1 MQRVERKSLLTAGIL
16 DSLKS
21 GSQSGNTA
29 SKRSANGSILSK
41 IELQSQ
47 QCGKCDNG
55 LVDPPE
61 IDFTTIPTGMTTREV
76 RTAQFADGEL
86 QFCECSA
93 GDRWR
98 KFFQL
103 PMPDSQ
109 ADILRRNAT
118 EATQRRRQSLW
129 DNAGVPAKYKDLTLK
144 SFVALA
150 GKDPEKQQAIYAVR
164 KFYEEGGLLE
174 EGLIKV
180 GIFLHGDPGV
190 GKTGILSPLFVDM
203 LKQGYSGLWV
213 QYNELMA
220 SLRDFESGNVQER
233 IEMCQSVDYLFI
245 DDFGDPGSF
254 RGATDYA
261 RDTMFRIIDYR
272 NNNTLPMFVTSNLDM
287 TQIGDQFHVRLAR
300 RLGQS
305 CAVIKMGGRA
315 L

>member
-1 MQRVERKSLLTAGIL
+1 ML

-21 GSQSGNTA
+21 GSPKTTGPLRT
-29 SKRSANGSILSK
+29 SANGSILSK
-41 IELQSQ
+41 IVLQTQ
-47 QCGKCDNG
+47 QCDRCENG
-55 LVDPPE
+55 LVQPPP
-61 IDFTTIPTGMTTREV
+61 IDFITIPTGMTTREV
-76 RTAQFADGEL
+76 RAAQFADGEL

-98 KFFQL
+98 KFFQ
-103 PMPDSQ
+103 MPSLASQ
-109 ADILRRNAT
+109 REILQRNAT
-118 EATQRRRQSLW
+118 EATERRRQSLW
-129 DNAGVPAKYKDLTLK
+129 DNAGVPAKYEKLTLK

-150 GKDPEKQQAIYAVR
+150 GGDPEKQPAIHAVR
-164 KFYEEGGLLE
+164 KYHEEGGLLID
-174 EGLIKV
+174 GIIKV

-190 GKTGILSPLFVDM
+190 GKTGILSPLFVDL

-261 RDTMFRIIDYR
+261 RDTMFRIIDHR

-287 TQIGDQFHVRLAR
+287 AQIGDQFHIRLAR
-300 RLGQS
+300 RLGES
-305 CAVIKMGGRA
+305 CAVIRMGGRA